1 MGPVAPFPG
10 EPPGTQLRQQQ
21 NPTTEEPVIEAPKSA
36 RKFKIAS
43 VEFYRVET
51 PFLIGVWI
59 FFASIAKIGELQHF
73 LLIRKIGAYNLVTT
87 LTCKHKNVG
96 KA

>member
-1 MGPVAPFPG
+1 MGPVAPFPD

-21 NPTTEEPVIEAPKSA
+21 DSTTVDPVTEAPKSQ

-59 FFASIAKIGELQHF
+59 FFASIAKIG
-73 LLIRKIGAYNLVTT
+73 KS
-87 LTCKHKNVG
+87 
-96 KA
+96 